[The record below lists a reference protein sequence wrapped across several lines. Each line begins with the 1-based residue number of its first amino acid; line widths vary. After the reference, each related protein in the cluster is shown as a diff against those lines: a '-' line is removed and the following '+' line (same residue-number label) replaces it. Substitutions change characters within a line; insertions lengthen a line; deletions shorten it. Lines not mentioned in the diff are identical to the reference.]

1 MKHPLQTSKWAEFRR
16 KTGVKV
22 IGSKDYTLTLH
33 PFPFTKYFI
42 GYLPKGELPT
52 EKTIEDLRK
61 IGRQENAI
69 FIQLEPNVESSKEL
83 ENKLRDLG
91 LVKSAHPL
99 FTQYTF
105 ILDLTPSEEELLK
118 AMNQKTRYNIRLAQ
132 KRGVKVL
139 EDNSDKAFEEY
150 LKLLKETTTRQGF
163 YAHTP
168 LYHKLMWETLKA
180 DNAELSAHL
189 LKADYNG
196 NTLVSWIL
204 FVCGDTLYYPY
215 GASSTKF
222 REVMAS
228 NLIMWEA
235 IKFGKKLGLKKF
247 DMWGSLGEN
256 PDPKDPWYGFHK
268 FKQGYGAKLV
278 KFVGSYD
285 LVLNPFFYNV
295 YKIADKLRY
304 TLLKLK

>member
-1 MKHPLQTSKWAEFRR
+1 MKHPLQTKDWAEFRR

-22 IGSKDYTLTLH
+22 IETKDFILTLH
-33 PFPFTKYFI
+33 PFPFTNYTI
-42 GYLPKGELPT
+42 GYLPKGNFPT
-52 EKTIEDLRK
+52 KAAIEDLKR
-61 IGRQENAI
+61 IGREENAI
-69 FIQLEPNVESSKEL
+69 FIQLEPNVEDNKEL
-83 ENKLRDLG
+83 EEKIINLG

-105 ILDLTPSEEELLK
+105 VLDITPSEEELLK
-118 AMNQKTRYNIRLAQ
+118 SMSQKTRYNIRLAE
-132 KRGVKVL
+132 KKGVKVI
-139 EDNSDKAFEEY
+139 EDNSNKAFEDY
-150 LKLLKETTTRQGF
+150 LKLLEETTKRQGF

-168 LYHKLMWETLKA
+168 LYHKLMWETLKTR
-180 DNAELSAHL
+180 NSELSAHL

-196 NTLVSWIL
+196 STLVSWIL

-222 REVMAS
+222 KEVMAS

-235 IKFGKKLGLKKF
+235 IRFGKKLGLKKF

-256 PDPKDPWYGFHK
+256 PDPNDPWYGFHK

-285 LVLNPFFYNV
+285 LVINPLFYNG
-295 YKIADKLRY
+295 YKIADKIRY
-304 TLLKLK
+304 ILLKLK

>member
-1 MKHPLQTSKWAEFRR
+1 MKHPLQTKDWAEFRR

-22 IGSKDYTLTLH
+22 IETKDFILTLH
-33 PFPFTKYFI
+33 PFPFTNYTI
-42 GYLPKGELPT
+42 GYLPKGNFPT
-52 EKTIEDLRK
+52 KAAIEDLKR
-61 IGRQENAI
+61 IGRVENAI
-69 FIQLEPNVESSKEL
+69 FIQLEPNVEGNKEL
-83 ENKLRDLG
+83 EEKIINLG

-105 ILDLTPSEEELLK
+105 VLDITPSEEELLK
-118 AMNQKTRYNIRLAQ
+118 SMSQKTRYNIRLAE
-132 KRGVKVL
+132 KKGVKVI
-139 EDNSDKAFEEY
+139 EDNSNKAFEDY
-150 LKLLKETTTRQGF
+150 LKLLEETTKRQGF

-168 LYHKLMWETLKA
+168 LYHKLMWETLKTR
-180 DNAELSAHL
+180 NSELSAHL

-196 NTLVSWIL
+196 STLVSWIL

-235 IKFGKKLGLKKF
+235 IRLGKKLGLKKF

-256 PDPKDPWYGFHK
+256 PDLNDPWYGFHK

-285 LVLNPFFYNV
+285 LVINPLFYNG

-304 TLLKLK
+304 ILLKLK